1 MGSIAPI
8 IGAVIGYFILRFPGA
23 ILGYFIGRMF
33 QSKVTV
39 TTFRGAARPLHFDF
53 GLNLIT
59 LASAV
64 IKADGR
70 VEQAELD
77 YVRQFFIRNYGADQA
92 NRVFR
97 SFKEQI
103 NQREINLAA
112 IAEAFRGSTSYAT
125 REQILYFLIDIA
137 KADGSI
143 TQAEITILSEIAR
156 YLGVQQWERLR
167 ALFEDSS
174 DQAYKVLGVEP
185 SATNDEI
192 KKAYRSLAK
201 TYHPDKVVTDDPAL
215 KAGAEEK
222 FKQIQKAYDTLQ
234 KERGIK

>member
-1 MGSIAPI
+1 MRSIAPI
-8 IGAVIGYFILRFPGA
+8 IGAFIGYFILRFPGA

-33 QSKVTV
+33 GSNVTV
-39 TTFRGAARPLHFDF
+39 KTFSNSRSIDFDF
-53 GLNLIT
+53 GINLIS
-59 LASAV
+59 LATAI
-64 IKADGR
+64 IKADGK
-70 VEQAELD
+70 VDQAELD
-77 YVRQFFIRNYGADQA
+77 YVRQFFIRNYGVQRA
-92 NRVFR
+92 NEVFR
-97 SFKEQI
+97 SFKFQI
-103 NQREINLAA
+103 NQSEINVAK
-112 IAEAFRGSTSYAT
+112 IASKFRSYTSYAT
-125 REQILYFLIDIA
+125 REQILYFLIDLA
-137 KADGSI
+137 KSDGSI
-143 TQAEITILSEIAR
+143 SQSEIDKLAEIAR

-174 DQAYKVLGVEP
+174 DQAYKVLGIES